1 MATIKKDT
9 LHPENEPEV
18 DIYPKTSIDQVEN
31 LQANLDALNGDIA
44 NANSEISAVSNRVY
58 ANERNITDLQQDV
71 DKNIMDIA
79 TAESNIQGLQGSV
92 STIAEKVDTTETE
105 LVQLTEQVE
114 RVGNQ
119 TNENTSDISNLN
131 TAYNSYNDYTIVS
144 NGFLLTY
151 LSGKQIE
158 LPIKAG
164 TNVTFSKY
172 PGSNQIIINS
182 TGGSVPDNIALLDA
196 ANTFTAQNTFNKL
209 TYFKDNVFFQNIPA
223 SFEDSTRKLKLLLNY
238 NGFIK
243 SNRDTGNTYNITFPN
258 QTGTIALTTD
268 IPSLADYP
276 TTIFFNN
283 YNAGI
288 GYKDISTGTIK
299 TVVSTD
305 NNGAQIV
312 LGDSNTGLTLATNA
326 RPKVLED
333 STVKEVAYVSDI
345 PNTSSFPTLAGN
357 NKWAGDNIFD
367 GFSKSIRVNGL
378 FQVSGDEEL
387 ISATYN
393 QVSYDGFN
401 IAYMDGE
408 NQNIFHIGI
417 DFENKARFGFDKY
430 DGSSYNLYIPEKDGT
445 IALLSDIPS
454 TSSFPTLTGNNTWAG
469 KNIFNNGITT
479 GITKYADYITY
490 RQYIFNFPNK
500 NGTLALVEDIPSGT
514 SQDFSTY
521 SDYEVVD
528 KGFLLTYVDGSKFE
542 LPIKAGTNVTFSKYP
557 NTNQVV
563 INATG
568 GNGGGDVYTSA
579 NNTFTG
585 NNYFNG
591 QVICANNKGLDI
603 KSGVGTYRFIGL
615 DNDCGITIIKPD
627 LKIYRLVIPDKNG
640 TLSTVEDIPIS
651 LMYSSSRLGVNSVDF
666 PFNIDKNYFFT
677 ITMTNTGESKSF
689 IYAKGINATY
699 TIVVNSSTSFEVK
712 LDATG
717 SSTRLIFTNKSNAD
731 PFVVRAEISN

>member
-44 NANSEISAVSNRVY
+44 NVNGEIANISTNVENIANKVGDINKDVSTLKYNDTNQDRRIQVLENTSGTTINRVEI
-58 ANERNITDLQQDV
+58 AEKNITDLQNDV
-71 DKNIMDIA
+71 NQNIIDI
-79 TAESNIQGLQGSV
+79 
-92 STIAEKVDTTETE
+92 
-105 LVQLTEQVE
+105 
-114 RVGNQ
+114 
-119 TNENTSDISNLN
+119 SDIKDDITVLN
-131 TAYNSYNDYTIVS
+131 TAYGSYTDYTEVT

-172 PGSNQIIINS
+172 PGTNQIIINA
-182 TGGSVPDNIALLDA
+182 TGGSVPDNIAILNA
-196 ANTFTAQNTFNKL
+196 NNTFTGSNIFNNNIQVSTTITL
-209 TYFKDNVFFQNIPA
+209 RALNDNIIFSTQGITKNNY
-223 SFEDSTRKLKLLLNY
+223 SFMY
-238 NGFIK
+238 
-243 SNRDTGNTYNITFPN
+243 PN
-258 QTGTIALTTD
+258 QSGTIALTTD
-268 IPSLADYP
+268 IPTLADYP

-288 GYKDISTGTIK
+288 GYKDTSTGTIK

-345 PNTSSFPTLAGN
+345 PNTSSFATLAGN
-357 NKWAGDNIFD
+357 NKWTGDNIFD

-378 FQVSGDEEL
+378 FQVSGDEEP

-401 IAYMDGE
+401 IAYMVGE
-408 NQNIFHIGI
+408 NQNIFHVGI

-445 IALLSDIPS
+445 IALLSDIPN
-454 TSSFPTLTGNNTWAG
+454 TSSFATLAGNNNWTG
-469 KNIFNNGITT
+469 QNVFDNGITMGT
-479 GITKYADYITY
+479 TEYTPEGPHVYYGDYRADYGERWIFT
-490 RQYIFNFPNK
+490 QYQDKSGVLNLPQGK
-500 NGTLALVEDIPSGT
+500 SGTLALI
-514 SQDFSTY
+514 
-521 SDYEVVD
+521 
-528 KGFLLTYVDGSKFE
+528 
-542 LPIKAGTNVTFSKYP
+542 
-557 NTNQVV
+557 
-563 INATG
+563 
-568 GNGGGDVYTSA
+568 
-579 NNTFTG
+579 
-585 NNYFNG
+585 
-591 QVICANNKGLDI
+591 
-603 KSGVGTYRFIGL
+603 
-615 DNDCGITIIKPD
+615 
-627 LKIYRLVIPDKNG
+627 
-640 TLSTVEDIPIS
+640 EDIPIS
-651 LMYSSSRLGVNSVDF
+651 LMYSSSKLGVNFVDF

-689 IYAKGINATY
+689 IYAKGISATY

-717 SSTRLIFTNKSNAD
+717 SSTRLIFTNKSNAG

>member
-1 MATIKKDT
+1 MAIKKDT

-44 NANSEISAVSNRVY
+44 NANGEIANISTNVENIANKVGDINKDVSTLKYNDTNQDRRIQVLENTSGTTINRVEI
-58 ANERNITDLQQDV
+58 AEKNITDLQNDV
-71 DKNIMDIA
+71 NQNIIDI
-79 TAESNIQGLQGSV
+79 
-92 STIAEKVDTTETE
+92 
-105 LVQLTEQVE
+105 
-114 RVGNQ
+114 
-119 TNENTSDISNLN
+119 SDIKDDITVLN
-131 TAYNSYNDYTIVS
+131 TAYGSYTDYTEVT

-196 ANTFTAQNTFNKL
+196 NNTFSGSNTFNKF
-209 TYFKDNVFFQNIPA
+209 TYFNNHVALDINPISFNDDTKNMTLVF
-223 SFEDSTRKLKLLLNY
+223 NY

-243 SNRDTGNTYNITFPN
+243 RFTDTGNVYSINIPN
-258 QTGTIALTTD
+258 KTGTIALTTD

-288 GYKDISTGTIK
+288 GYKDTSTGTIK
-299 TVVSTD
+299 TAVSTD

-345 PNTSSFPTLAGN
+345 PAIPNLGNFTFSDNNMNIRGSTAISRSTGSPTEFIFGNYDNTFRSASSGLFTFYNQNAYAVINLAG
-357 NKWAGDNIFD
+357 KTGP
-367 GFSKSIRVNGL
+367 
-378 FQVSGDEEL
+378 Q
-387 ISATYN
+387 
-393 QVSYDGFN
+393 
-401 IAYMDGE
+401 
-408 NQNIFHIGI
+408 
-417 DFENKARFGFDKY
+417 
-430 DGSSYNLYIPEKDGT
+430 T
-445 IALLSDIPS
+445 IAFKSDIPS
-454 TSSFPTLTGNNTWAG
+454 TSSFPTVTGNNTWSG
-469 KNIFNNGITT
+469 NNIFNNGITT

-500 NGTLALVEDIPSGT
+500 NGTLALVEDIP
-514 SQDFSTY
+514 
-521 SDYEVVD
+521 
-528 KGFLLTYVDGSKFE
+528 
-542 LPIKAGTNVTFSKYP
+542 
-557 NTNQVV
+557 
-563 INATG
+563 
-568 GNGGGDVYTSA
+568 
-579 NNTFTG
+579 
-585 NNYFNG
+585 
-591 QVICANNKGLDI
+591 
-603 KSGVGTYRFIGL
+603 
-615 DNDCGITIIKPD
+615 
-627 LKIYRLVIPDKNG
+627 
-640 TLSTVEDIPIS
+640 IS
-651 LMYSSSRLGVNSVDF
+651 LMYSSSRLGENSVDF

-689 IYAKGINATY
+689 IYARGVNSTY
-699 TIVVNSSTSFEVK
+699 TIVINSSTSFEVK
-712 LDATG
+712 LDITG

-731 PFVVRAEISN
+731 PFVIRAEISN

>member
-9 LHPENEPEV
+9 LHPEGEPEI

-44 NANSEISAVSNRVY
+44 NISTNLENIDNRVDI
-58 ANERNITDLQQDV
+58 AEKNITDLQNDV
-71 DKNIMDIA
+71 NQNIKDDI
-79 TAESNIQGLQGSV
+79 TV
-92 STIAEKVDTTETE
+92 
-105 LVQLTEQVE
+105 
-114 RVGNQ
+114 
-119 TNENTSDISNLN
+119 LN
-131 TAYNSYNDYTIVS
+131 TAYESYTDYTEVT

-172 PGSNQIIINS
+172 PGTNQIVINA

-196 ANTFTAQNTFNKL
+196 NNTFSGSNTFSKL
-209 TYFKDNVFFQNIPA
+209 TYFNNQIALDINPISFNDDTKNMSLVF
-223 SFEDSTRKLKLLLNY
+223 NY

-243 SNRDTGNTYNITFPN
+243 RFVNTGNVYSINIPN
-258 QTGTIALTTD
+258 KTGTIALTTD
-268 IPSLADYP
+268 IPTLADYP

-288 GYKDISTGTIK
+288 GYKDTSTGTTK

-312 LGDSNTGLTLATNA
+312 IGDSNTGLTLATNA

-345 PNTSSFPTLAGN
+345 PAAPDFGNFTFSGNNMNIRGSTVISRSTGSPTEFIFGNYDNQFRSASNGLFTFYNQNAYAVINLAEKIGPQTIAFKSDIPNTSSFPTLAGN
-357 NKWAGDNIFD
+357 NKWTGDNIFD
-367 GFSKSIRVNGL
+367 GFSKSIRVNGS

-445 IALLSDIPS
+445 IALLSDIPN
-454 TSSFPTLTGNNTWAG
+454 TSSFPTLVGTNIWTGS
-469 KNIFNNGITT
+469 NIFDNSITTKGNLFVSNGITSYTVDAITRKGYIYTFPNDTGTFALTKNIPTRPQYLQGFGIGTPTDFSFET
-479 GITKYADYITY
+479 GIYHTLTITLIDSYKSTSIIIPNDY
-490 RQYIFNFPNK
+490 
-500 NGTLALVEDIPSGT
+500 
-514 SQDFSTY
+514 
-521 SDYEVVD
+521 
-528 KGFLLTYVDGSKFE
+528 DGSQ
-542 LPIKAGTNVTFSKYP
+542 I
-557 NTNQVV
+557 
-563 INATG
+563 
-568 GNGGGDVYTSA
+568 D
-579 NNTFTG
+579 
-585 NNYFNG
+585 
-591 QVICANNKGLDI
+591 LDI
-603 KSGVGTYRFIGL
+603 DGDY
-615 DNDCGITIIKPD
+615 
-627 LKIYRLVIPDKNG
+627 
-640 TLSTVEDIPIS
+640 
-651 LMYSSSRLGVNSVDF
+651 
-666 PFNIDKNYFFT
+666 
-677 ITMTNTGESKSF
+677 
-689 IYAKGINATY
+689 
-699 TIVVNSSTSFEVK
+699 FEVTLENEK
-712 LDATG
+712 LSVKNT
-717 SSTRLIFTNKSNAD
+717 TSN
-731 PFVVRAEISN
+731 RSWLGKLE

>member
-1 MATIKKDT
+1 MVTIKKDT
-9 LHPENEPEV
+9 LHPENESEV

-44 NANSEISAVSNRVY
+44 NVNGEIANISTNVENIDNRV
-58 ANERNITDLQQDV
+58 EITEKNITDLQNDV
-71 DKNIMDIA
+71 NQNIIDI
-79 TAESNIQGLQGSV
+79 
-92 STIAEKVDTTETE
+92 
-105 LVQLTEQVE
+105 
-114 RVGNQ
+114 
-119 TNENTSDISNLN
+119 SDIKDDITVLN
-131 TAYNSYNDYTIVS
+131 TAYESYTDYTEVT

-196 ANTFTAQNTFNKL
+196 NNTFSGSNTFSKL
-209 TYFKDNVFFQNIPA
+209 TYFNNQIALDINPISFNDDTKNMSLVF
-223 SFEDSTRKLKLLLNY
+223 NY

-243 SNRDTGNTYNITFPN
+243 RFVDTGNVYSINIPN
-258 QTGTIALTTD
+258 KTGTIALTTD
-268 IPSLADYP
+268 IPTLADYP

-288 GYKDISTGTIK
+288 GYKDTSTGTTK

-312 LGDSNTGLTLATNA
+312 IGDSNTGLTLATNA

-357 NKWAGDNIFD
+357 NKWTGDNIFD

-378 FQVSGDEEL
+378 FQVSGDEEP

-393 QVSYDGFN
+393 QVSYDGLN

-408 NQNIFHIGI
+408 NQNIFHVGI
-417 DFENKARFGFDKY
+417 DFENKARLGFDKY

-445 IALLSDIPS
+445 IALLSDI
-454 TSSFPTLTGNNTWAG
+454 TSGS
-469 KNIFNNGITT
+469 
-479 GITKYADYITY
+479 
-490 RQYIFNFPNK
+490 
-500 NGTLALVEDIPSGT
+500 
-514 SQDFSTY
+514 SQDF
-521 SDYEVVD
+521 
-528 KGFLLTYVDGSKFE
+528 
-542 LPIKAGTNVTFSKYP
+542 
-557 NTNQVV
+557 
-563 INATG
+563 
-568 GNGGGDVYTSA
+568 
-579 NNTFTG
+579 
-585 NNYFNG
+585 
-591 QVICANNKGLDI
+591 
-603 KSGVGTYRFIGL
+603 
-615 DNDCGITIIKPD
+615 
-627 LKIYRLVIPDKNG
+627 
-640 TLSTVEDIPIS
+640 S
-651 LMYSSSRLGVNSVDF
+651 LMYSSSRLGENSIDF

-689 IYAKGINATY
+689 IYARGINATY
-699 TIVVNSSTSFEVK
+699 TIVINSSTSFEVK

>member
-44 NANSEISAVSNRVY
+44 NVNGEIANISTNVENIANKVGDINKDVSTLKYNDTNQDRRIQVLENTSGTTINRVEI
-58 ANERNITDLQQDV
+58 AEKNITDLQNDV
-71 DKNIMDIA
+71 NQNIIDI
-79 TAESNIQGLQGSV
+79 
-92 STIAEKVDTTETE
+92 
-105 LVQLTEQVE
+105 
-114 RVGNQ
+114 
-119 TNENTSDISNLN
+119 SDIKDDITVLN
-131 TAYNSYNDYTIVS
+131 TAYGSYTDYTEVT

-172 PGSNQIIINS
+172 PGTNQIIINA
-182 TGGSVPDNIALLDA
+182 TGGSVPNNIAILNA
-196 ANTFTAQNTFNKL
+196 NNTFTGSNTFNNNIQVSTTITL
-209 TYFKDNVFFQNIPA
+209 RALNDNIIFSTQGITKNNY
-223 SFEDSTRKLKLLLNY
+223 SFMY
-238 NGFIK
+238 
-243 SNRDTGNTYNITFPN
+243 PN
-258 QTGTIALTTD
+258 QSGTIALTTD
-268 IPSLADYP
+268 IPTLADYP

-288 GYKDISTGTIK
+288 GYKDTSTGTTK

-312 LGDSNTGLTLATNA
+312 IGDSNTGLTLATNA

-345 PNTSSFPTLAGN
+345 PNTSSFATLAGN
-357 NKWAGDNIFD
+357 NKWTGDNIFD

-378 FQVSGDEEL
+378 FQVSGDEEP

-401 IAYMDGE
+401 IAYMVGE
-408 NQNIFHIGI
+408 NQNIFHVGI

-445 IALLSDIPS
+445 IALLSDIPN
-454 TSSFPTLTGNNTWAG
+454 TSSFPTLAGSNNWTGQNV
-469 KNIFNNGITT
+469 FDNGITMGT
-479 GITKYADYITY
+479 TEYTPEGPHVYYGDYRADYGERWIST
-490 RQYIFNFPNK
+490 QYQDKSGVLNLPQGK
-500 NGTLALVEDIPSGT
+500 SGTLALI
-514 SQDFSTY
+514 
-521 SDYEVVD
+521 
-528 KGFLLTYVDGSKFE
+528 
-542 LPIKAGTNVTFSKYP
+542 
-557 NTNQVV
+557 
-563 INATG
+563 
-568 GNGGGDVYTSA
+568 
-579 NNTFTG
+579 
-585 NNYFNG
+585 
-591 QVICANNKGLDI
+591 
-603 KSGVGTYRFIGL
+603 
-615 DNDCGITIIKPD
+615 
-627 LKIYRLVIPDKNG
+627 
-640 TLSTVEDIPIS
+640 EDIPIS
-651 LMYSSSRLGVNSVDF
+651 LMYSSSKLGVNFVDF

-689 IYAKGINATY
+689 IYARGINATY

>member
-44 NANSEISAVSNRVY
+44 NANGEI
-58 ANERNITDLQQDV
+58 ANIANKV
-71 DKNIMDIA
+71 GDI
-79 TAESNIQGLQGSV
+79 NKDV
-92 STIAEKVDTTETE
+92 STLKYNDTN
-105 LVQLTEQVE
+105 QDRRIQVL
-114 RVGNQ
+114 
-119 TNENTSDISNLN
+119 ENTSGTTINRVEIAENNISDIRDDITVLN
-131 TAYNSYNDYTIVS
+131 TAYGSYTDYTKVT

-172 PGSNQIIINS
+172 PGTNQIVINA
-182 TGGSVPDNIALLDA
+182 TGGSVPDNIAILSA
-196 ANTFTAQNTFNKL
+196 
-209 TYFKDNVFFQNIPA
+209 DNVF
-223 SFEDSTRKLKLLLNY
+223 
-238 NGFIK
+238 
-243 SNRDTGNTYNITFPN
+243 TGNNQFVNIHSIGILEFYGGDKQYRFSRTTSGFKFFIISGDNINSLLFPN
-258 QTGTIALTTD
+258 RTGTLALVED
-268 IPSLADYP
+268 LPKLADYP

-288 GYKDISTGTIK
+288 GYKDTSTGTTK

-312 LGDSNTGLTLATNA
+312 IGDSNTGLTLATNA

-345 PNTSSFPTLAGN
+345 PNTSSFVTLTGN
-357 NKWAGDNIFD
+357 NKWTGDNIFD

-378 FQVSGDEEL
+378 FQVSGDEEP

-408 NQNIFHIGI
+408 NQNIFHVGI

-430 DGSSYNLYIPEKDGT
+430 DGSSYNLYIPIKNST
-445 IALLSDIPS
+445 IA
-454 TSSFPTLTGNNTWAG
+454 
-469 KNIFNNGITT
+469 
-479 GITKYADYITY
+479 
-490 RQYIFNFPNK
+490 
-500 NGTLALVEDIPSGT
+500 
-514 SQDFSTY
+514 
-521 SDYEVVD
+521 
-528 KGFLLTYVDGSKFE
+528 
-542 LPIKAGTNVTFSKYP
+542 
-557 NTNQVV
+557 
-563 INATG
+563 
-568 GNGGGDVYTSA
+568 
-579 NNTFTG
+579 
-585 NNYFNG
+585 
-591 QVICANNKGLDI
+591 
-603 KSGVGTYRFIGL
+603 
-615 DNDCGITIIKPD
+615 TID
-627 LKIYRLVIPDKNG
+627 
-640 TLSTVEDIPIS
+640 DIPIS
-651 LMYSSSRLGVNSVDF
+651 LMYGSSRLGENSVDF

-689 IYAKGINATY
+689 IYAKGTNATY
-699 TIVVNSSTSFEVK
+699 TIVINSSTSFEVK

>member
-44 NANSEISAVSNRVY
+44 NVNGEIANIFTNVENIANKVGDINKDVSTLKYNDTNQDRRIQVLENTSGTTINRVEI
-58 ANERNITDLQQDV
+58 AEKNITDLQNDV
-71 DKNIMDIA
+71 NQNIIDI
-79 TAESNIQGLQGSV
+79 T
-92 STIAEKVDTTETE
+92 
-105 LVQLTEQVE
+105 
-114 RVGNQ
+114 
-119 TNENTSDISNLN
+119 DIKDDITVLN
-131 TAYNSYNDYTIVS
+131 TAYGSYTDYTEVT

-172 PGSNQIIINS
+172 PGTNQIIINA
-182 TGGSVPDNIALLDA
+182 TGGSVPDNIAILNA
-196 ANTFTAQNTFNKL
+196 NNTFTGSNTFNNNIQVSTTITL
-209 TYFKDNVFFQNIPA
+209 RALNDNIIFSTQGITKNNY
-223 SFEDSTRKLKLLLNY
+223 SFMY
-238 NGFIK
+238 
-243 SNRDTGNTYNITFPN
+243 PN
-258 QTGTIALTTD
+258 QSGTIALTTD
-268 IPSLADYP
+268 IPTLADYP

-283 YNAGI
+283 YKAGI
-288 GYKDISTGTIK
+288 GYKDTSTGTIK

-345 PNTSSFPTLAGN
+345 PNTSSFATLTGNNNFTGSNTFEADISIIPQEGNFCQIGYNNIYWSDTNVLAGFTWDSIEFHLIMN
-357 NKWAGDNIFD
+357 EHDLLFPNK
-367 GFSKSIRVNGL
+367 
-378 FQVSGDEEL
+378 
-387 ISATYN
+387 T
-393 QVSYDGFN
+393 
-401 IAYMDGE
+401 
-408 NQNIFHIGI
+408 
-417 DFENKARFGFDKY
+417 
-430 DGSSYNLYIPEKDGT
+430 GT
-445 IALLSDIPS
+445 IALTSDIPN
-454 TSSFPTLTGNNTWAG
+454 TSSFPTLAGSNNWTGQNA
-469 KNIFNNGITT
+469 FDNGITMGT
-479 GITKYADYITY
+479 TEYTPEGPHVYYGDYRADYGERWIST
-490 RQYIFNFPNK
+490 QYQDKSGVLNLPQGK
-500 NGTLALVEDIPSGT
+500 SGTLALIEDIPSGT
-514 SQDFSTY
+514 SQDFSLY
-521 SDYEVVD
+521 SDYETVD
-528 KGFLLTYVDGSKFE
+528 KGFMLTYTDGSKFE

-557 NTNQVV
+557 RTNQII

-568 GNGGGDVYTSA
+568 GSGGEVYTSA

-591 QVICANNKGLDI
+591 QVICAVNKGLDI
-603 KSGVGTYRFIGL
+603 KSGAGTYRFIGL

-651 LMYSSSRLGVNSVDF
+651 LMYSSSRLGENSIDF

-689 IYAKGINATY
+689 IYARGINSTY
-699 TIVVNSSTSFEVK
+699 TIVINSSTSFEVK

>member
-44 NANSEISAVSNRVY
+44 NVNGEIANISANVETIANRV
-58 ANERNITDLQQDV
+58 E
-71 DKNIMDIA
+71 
-79 TAESNIQGLQGSV
+79 
-92 STIAEKVDTTETE
+92 IAENSITV
-105 LVQLTEQVE
+105 LT
-114 RVGNQ
+114 
-119 TNENTSDISNLN
+119 
-131 TAYNSYNDYTIVS
+131 TAYESYTDYTEVT

-151 LSGKQIE
+151 LSGRQIE

-172 PGSNQIIINS
+172 PGSNQIVINS
-182 TGGSVPDNIALLDA
+182 TVGSVPDNIALIDA
-196 ANTFTAQNTFNKL
+196 NNTFSGSNTFSKL
-209 TYFKDNVFFQNIPA
+209 TYFNNQIALDINPISFNDDTKNMSLVF
-223 SFEDSTRKLKLLLNY
+223 NY

-243 SNRDTGNTYNITFPN
+243 RFVDTGNVYSINIPN
-258 QTGTIALTTD
+258 KTGTIALTTD
-268 IPSLADYP
+268 IPTLADYP

-288 GYKDISTGTIK
+288 AYKDTSTGTTK

-312 LGDSNTGLTLATNA
+312 IGDSNTGLTLATNA

-345 PNTSSFPTLAGN
+345 PNTSSFATLAGN
-357 NKWAGDNIFD
+357 NKWTGDNIFD

-445 IALLSDIPS
+445 IALLSDIPN
-454 TSSFPTLTGNNTWAG
+454 TSSFPTL
-469 KNIFNNGITT
+469 
-479 GITKYADYITY
+479 
-490 RQYIFNFPNK
+490 
-500 NGTLALVEDIPSGT
+500 
-514 SQDFSTY
+514 
-521 SDYEVVD
+521 
-528 KGFLLTYVDGSKFE
+528 
-542 LPIKAGTNVTFSKYP
+542 AGTNIWTGANIFDDSITTKGNLFVSNGMTSYTVNAITRKGYIYTFPDDTGTFALTKNIPTRPQYLQGFGIGTPTDFSFKIGIYHTLTITLIDNYKSTSIIIP
-557 NTNQVV
+557 NDYDGSQ
-563 INATG
+563 I
-568 GNGGGDVYTSA
+568 D
-579 NNTFTG
+579 
-585 NNYFNG
+585 
-591 QVICANNKGLDI
+591 LDI
-603 KSGVGTYRFIGL
+603 
-615 DNDCGITIIKPD
+615 D
-627 LKIYRLVIPDKNG
+627 
-640 TLSTVEDIPIS
+640 
-651 LMYSSSRLGVNSVDF
+651 
-666 PFNIDKNYFFT
+666 
-677 ITMTNTGESKSF
+677 GE
-689 IYAKGINATY
+689 Y
-699 TIVVNSSTSFEVK
+699 FEVTLENEK
-712 LDATG
+712 LSVQNT
-717 SSTRLIFTNKSNAD
+717 TSN
-731 PFVVRAEISN
+731 RSWLGKLE

>member
-1 MATIKKDT
+1 MAIKKDT
-9 LHPENEPEV
+9 LHPEGEAGV

-44 NANSEISAVSNRVY
+44 NANGDIANANGEIANISANVETIANRV
-58 ANERNITDLQQDV
+58 E
-71 DKNIMDIA
+71 
-79 TAESNIQGLQGSV
+79 
-92 STIAEKVDTTETE
+92 IAENSITV
-105 LVQLTEQVE
+105 LT
-114 RVGNQ
+114 
-119 TNENTSDISNLN
+119 
-131 TAYNSYNDYTIVS
+131 TAYESYTDYTEVT

-151 LSGKQIE
+151 LSGRQIE

-196 ANTFTAQNTFNKL
+196 NNTFSGSNTFSKL
-209 TYFKDNVFFQNIPA
+209 TYFNNQIVLDINSISFNDDTKNMSLVF
-223 SFEDSTRKLKLLLNY
+223 NY

-243 SNRDTGNTYNITFPN
+243 RFVDTGNVYSINIPN
-258 QTGTIALTTD
+258 KTGTIALTTD

-288 GYKDISTGTIK
+288 GYKDTSTGTTK

-312 LGDSNTGLTLATNA
+312 LGDSNTGLTLASNI

-345 PNTSSFPTLAGN
+345 PNTSSFATLAGN
-357 NKWAGDNIFD
+357 NKWTGDNIFD

-445 IALLSDIPS
+445 IALLSDIPNTS
-454 TSSFPTLTGNNTWAG
+454 SFATLAGNNKWTGDNIFDGFSKSIRVNGLFQVSGDEELISATYNQVSYDGFNIAYMDGENQNIFHIGIDFENKARFGFDKYDGSSYNLYIPEKDGTIALLSDIPNTSSFP
-469 KNIFNNGITT
+469 
-479 GITKYADYITY
+479 
-490 RQYIFNFPNK
+490 
-500 NGTLALVEDIPSGT
+500 AL
-514 SQDFSTY
+514 
-521 SDYEVVD
+521 
-528 KGFLLTYVDGSKFE
+528 
-542 LPIKAGTNVTFSKYP
+542 AGTNIWTGSNIFDNSITTKGNLFVSNGTTSYTVDAITRKGYIYTFP
-557 NTNQVV
+557 ND
-563 INATG
+563 TG
-568 GNGGGDVYTSA
+568 TFALTKNIPTRPQYLQGFGIGTPTDFSFKTGIYHTLTITLIDSYKSTSIIIPNDYDGA
-579 NNTFTG
+579 
-585 NNYFNG
+585 
-591 QVICANNKGLDI
+591 QIDLDI
-603 KSGVGTYRFIGL
+603 
-615 DNDCGITIIKPD
+615 D
-627 LKIYRLVIPDKNG
+627 
-640 TLSTVEDIPIS
+640 
-651 LMYSSSRLGVNSVDF
+651 
-666 PFNIDKNYFFT
+666 
-677 ITMTNTGESKSF
+677 GE
-689 IYAKGINATY
+689 Y
-699 TIVVNSSTSFEVK
+699 FEVTLKNEK
-712 LDATG
+712 LSVKNTTSDRSWLG
-717 SSTRLIFTNKSNAD
+717 KL
-731 PFVVRAEISN
+731 E

>member
-9 LHPENEPEV
+9 LHPENESEV

-44 NANSEISAVSNRVY
+44 NVNGEIANISTNVENISNKVG
-58 ANERNITDLQQDV
+58 
-71 DKNIMDIA
+71 DI
-79 TAESNIQGLQGSV
+79 NKDV
-92 STIAEKVDTTETE
+92 STLKYNDTN
-105 LVQLTEQVE
+105 QDRRIQVL
-114 RVGNQ
+114 
-119 TNENTSDISNLN
+119 ENTSGTTINRVEIAENNISDIRDDITVLN
-131 TAYNSYNDYTIVS
+131 TAYGSYTDYTKVT

-172 PGSNQIIINS
+172 PGTNQIVINA
-182 TGGSVPDNIALLDA
+182 TGGSVPDNIAILSA
-196 ANTFTAQNTFNKL
+196 
-209 TYFKDNVFFQNIPA
+209 DNVF
-223 SFEDSTRKLKLLLNY
+223 
-238 NGFIK
+238 
-243 SNRDTGNTYNITFPN
+243 TGNNQFVNIHSIGILEFYGGDKQYRFSRTTSGFKFFIISGDNINSLLFPN
-258 QTGTIALTTD
+258 RTGTLALVED
-268 IPSLADYP
+268 LPKLADYP

-288 GYKDISTGTIK
+288 GYKDTSTGTTK

-312 LGDSNTGLTLATNA
+312 IGDSNTGLTLATNA

-357 NKWAGDNIFD
+357 NKWTGDNIFD

-408 NQNIFHIGI
+408 NQNIFHIGL

-445 IALLSDIPS
+445 IALLSDIP
-454 TSSFPTLTGNNTWAG
+454 
-469 KNIFNNGITT
+469 
-479 GITKYADYITY
+479 
-490 RQYIFNFPNK
+490 
-500 NGTLALVEDIPSGT
+500 
-514 SQDFSTY
+514 
-521 SDYEVVD
+521 
-528 KGFLLTYVDGSKFE
+528 
-542 LPIKAGTNVTFSKYP
+542 
-557 NTNQVV
+557 
-563 INATG
+563 
-568 GNGGGDVYTSA
+568 
-579 NNTFTG
+579 
-585 NNYFNG
+585 
-591 QVICANNKGLDI
+591 
-603 KSGVGTYRFIGL
+603 
-615 DNDCGITIIKPD
+615 
-627 LKIYRLVIPDKNG
+627 
-640 TLSTVEDIPIS
+640 IS

-666 PFNIDKNYFFT
+666 PFNTDKNYFFT

-689 IYAKGINATY
+689 IYAKGTNATY
-699 TIVVNSSTSFEVK
+699 TIVINSSTSFEVK

>member
-31 LQANLDALNGDIA
+31 LQANIDALNGDIA
-44 NANSEISAVSNRVY
+44 NANGEI
-58 ANERNITDLQQDV
+58 ANIANKV
-71 DKNIMDIA
+71 GDI
-79 TAESNIQGLQGSV
+79 NKDV
-92 STIAEKVDTTETE
+92 STLKYNDTN
-105 LVQLTEQVE
+105 QDRRIQVL
-114 RVGNQ
+114 
-119 TNENTSDISNLN
+119 ENTSGTTINRVEIAENNISDIRDDITVLN
-131 TAYNSYNDYTIVS
+131 TAYGSYTDYTKVT

-172 PGSNQIIINS
+172 PGTNQIVINA
-182 TGGSVPDNIALLDA
+182 TGGSVPDNIAILSA
-196 ANTFTAQNTFNKL
+196 
-209 TYFKDNVFFQNIPA
+209 DNVF
-223 SFEDSTRKLKLLLNY
+223 
-238 NGFIK
+238 
-243 SNRDTGNTYNITFPN
+243 TGNNQFVNIHSIGILEFYGGDKQYRFSRTTSGFKFFIISGDNINSLLFPN
-258 QTGTIALTTD
+258 RTGTLALVED
-268 IPSLADYP
+268 LPKLADYP

-288 GYKDISTGTIK
+288 GYKDTSTGTTK

-312 LGDSNTGLTLATNA
+312 IGDSNTGLTLATNA

-345 PNTSSFPTLAGN
+345 PNTSSFVTLTGN
-357 NKWAGDNIFD
+357 NKWTGDNIFD

-378 FQVSGDEEL
+378 FQVSGDEEP

-408 NQNIFHIGI
+408 NQNIFHVGI

-430 DGSSYNLYIPEKDGT
+430 DGSSYNLYIPIKNST
-445 IALLSDIPS
+445 IA
-454 TSSFPTLTGNNTWAG
+454 
-469 KNIFNNGITT
+469 
-479 GITKYADYITY
+479 
-490 RQYIFNFPNK
+490 
-500 NGTLALVEDIPSGT
+500 
-514 SQDFSTY
+514 
-521 SDYEVVD
+521 
-528 KGFLLTYVDGSKFE
+528 
-542 LPIKAGTNVTFSKYP
+542 
-557 NTNQVV
+557 
-563 INATG
+563 
-568 GNGGGDVYTSA
+568 
-579 NNTFTG
+579 
-585 NNYFNG
+585 
-591 QVICANNKGLDI
+591 
-603 KSGVGTYRFIGL
+603 
-615 DNDCGITIIKPD
+615 TID
-627 LKIYRLVIPDKNG
+627 
-640 TLSTVEDIPIS
+640 DIPIS
-651 LMYSSSRLGVNSVDF
+651 LMYGSSRLGENSVDF

-689 IYAKGINATY
+689 IYAKGTNATY
-699 TIVVNSSTSFEVK
+699 TIVINSSTSFEVK

>member
-44 NANSEISAVSNRVY
+44 NANGEIANISTNVENIANKVGDINKDVSTLKYNDTNQDRRIQVLENTSGTTINRVEI
-58 ANERNITDLQQDV
+58 AENNITDLQNDV
-71 DKNIMDIA
+71 NQNIIDI
-79 TAESNIQGLQGSV
+79 
-92 STIAEKVDTTETE
+92 
-105 LVQLTEQVE
+105 
-114 RVGNQ
+114 
-119 TNENTSDISNLN
+119 SDIRDDITVLN
-131 TAYNSYNDYTIVS
+131 TAYGSYTDYTEVT

-172 PGSNQIIINS
+172 PGTNQIVINA
-182 TGGSVPDNIALLDA
+182 TGGSVPDNIALLSA
-196 ANTFTAQNTFNKL
+196 
-209 TYFKDNVFFQNIPA
+209 DNDF
-223 SFEDSTRKLKLLLNY
+223 
-238 NGFIK
+238 
-243 SNRDTGNTYNITFPN
+243 TGNNQFVNIRSFGILEFYGGDKQYRFSKTSSGFKFFIISGDNINSLLFPN
-258 QTGTIALTTD
+258 KTGTIALTTD

-288 GYKDISTGTIK
+288 GYKDTSTGTIK

-312 LGDSNTGLTLATNA
+312 LGNSNTGLTLATNA

-345 PNTSSFPTLAGN
+345 PNTSSFPTLTGNNTWSGKNIFNNGITTGITKYADYITYRQYIFNFPNKNGTLALVEDIPNTSSFPTLAGN
-357 NKWAGDNIFD
+357 NKWTGDNTFD

-408 NQNIFHIGI
+408 NQNIFHIGL

-445 IALLSDIPS
+445 IALLSDIP
-454 TSSFPTLTGNNTWAG
+454 
-469 KNIFNNGITT
+469 
-479 GITKYADYITY
+479 
-490 RQYIFNFPNK
+490 
-500 NGTLALVEDIPSGT
+500 
-514 SQDFSTY
+514 
-521 SDYEVVD
+521 
-528 KGFLLTYVDGSKFE
+528 
-542 LPIKAGTNVTFSKYP
+542 
-557 NTNQVV
+557 
-563 INATG
+563 
-568 GNGGGDVYTSA
+568 
-579 NNTFTG
+579 
-585 NNYFNG
+585 
-591 QVICANNKGLDI
+591 
-603 KSGVGTYRFIGL
+603 
-615 DNDCGITIIKPD
+615 
-627 LKIYRLVIPDKNG
+627 
-640 TLSTVEDIPIS
+640 IS
-651 LMYSSSRLGVNSVDF
+651 LMYSSSRLGENSVDF

-689 IYAKGINATY
+689 IYAKGISSTY
-699 TIVVNSSTSFEVK
+699 TIVINSSTSFEVK

-731 PFVVRAEISN
+731 PFVVRAEISK